1 MPSLKLPLAIALSP
15 YETIT
20 VAGVTA
26 VAVLTS
32 TLGQQ
37 RSHVSTRRALALC
50 LTLVQLLSQ
59 RPGSLILHA
68 LRVSGTSLARSLETV
83 RLCAAS
89 PGFGLSLTL

>member
-1 MPSLKLPLAIALSP
+1 M
-15 YETIT
+15 
-20 VAGVTA
+20 TA
-26 VAVLTS
+26 VAVLLTS
-32 TLGQQ
+32 ILGQQ

-68 LRVSGTSLARSLETV
+68 LRVSGTSLARSLETA